1 MGRKKSKRG
10 RQMVLSKS
18 LENRIDAFDD
28 FEVTL
33 AREVYKGKQVKQD
46 DLESEVS
53 DMVFG
58 DSVKNNNNFA
68 NDEATNK
75 VVIGI
80 LVVGFVLVV
89 AVVGY
94 IILMMGR

>member
-58 DSVKNNNNFA
+58 DSAKNNTFA

>member
-10 RQMVLSKS
+10 RQMVLSES
-18 LENRIDAFDD
+18 LEKRLDNFDD

-46 DLESEVS
+46 DFESEVS
-53 DMVFG
+53 DLAFG
-58 DSVKNNNNFA
+58 EAIKNEKFA

-80 LVVGFVLVV
+80 LVVGFVCVV
-89 AVVGY
+89 AVIGY

>member
-33 AREVYKGKQVKQD
+33 AREVYKGKQVKQV

-58 DSVKNNNNFA
+58 DSVKNNNFA